1 MINQEAILFAQLLRE
16 LQKIDPEFPL
26 QYAIC
31 LVEISCHRGLSMT
44 ELSEQTGMPMSTIS
58 RIVGALSK
66 KRQKGQAFG
75 LVKVTICPEE
85 RRRKA
90 ITLTSKGKAV
100 MDSIYDLL
108 R

>member
-1 MINQEAILFAQLLRE
+1 MVRREAILFAQLLRE

-31 LVEISCHRGLSMT
+31 LVEIFCHSGLSLT
-44 ELSEQTGMPMSTIS
+44 QLSKQTGMPISTIS

-75 LVKVTICPEE
+75 LVKVSVCPNE
-85 RRRKA
+85 RRRKE
-90 ITLTSKGKAV
+90 ITVTSKGKAT
-100 MDSIYDLL
+100 MDSICNLL
-108 R
+108 K